1 MSFDKSA
8 HLWFYLTL
16 LCPGNNQRLNAC
28 WWVMMTH
35 LDWISPGN
43 RNGLIL
49 SWMKAEG
56 PFKHTLIKCLQ
67 CNEQAIQKYEDWQV
81 LLWRWGKKLLVCF
94 TYKWIVHT
102 CGSLTLYFIL
112 SHLYQTNND
121 CGRKALTM
129 WILKV
134 ENWFINLKTSH
145 LEMCGG
151 SWKI

>member
-1 MSFDKSA
+1 MNRPSKSMRTDK
-8 HLWFYLTL
+8 YY
-16 LCPGNNQRLNAC
+16 
-28 WWVMMTH
+28 
-35 LDWISPGN
+35 
-43 RNGLIL
+43 
-49 SWMKAEG
+49 
-56 PFKHTLIKCLQ
+56 
-67 CNEQAIQKYEDWQV
+67 YEDEA
-81 LLWRWGKKLLVCF
+81 KTLLVCF

-151 SWKI
+151 S